1 METLGIDHQ
10 RSICRNM
17 AYWPTMMLFTGMN
30 TNLTM
35 KPMKPMMA
43 KPMEQATAIFL
54 NLAVT
59 NFYLDRQKIYF
70 VKIQLVC
77 IQNQHHLDSK
87 LKPDSGQIINV
98 VNNNLKLSNHQ
109 MIVNVTWK
117 CFLATLWR
125 QAWCT
130 SARGAS
136 KRR

>member
-1 METLGIDHQ
+1 MQEYGLLADDDVVHRDEHQFDHEADETHDGKTHGASDGDFLEPCSDKFLS
-10 RSICRNM
+10 RSTENIFCQNTISL
-17 AYWPTMMLFTGMN
+17 YPKPTSFG
-30 TNLTM
+30 
-35 KPMKPMMA
+35 
-43 KPMEQATAIFL
+43 F
-54 NLAVT
+54 
-59 NFYLDRQKIYF
+59 KIETRF
-70 VKIQLVC
+70 WT
-77 IQNQHHLDSK
+77 
-87 LKPDSGQIINV
+87 IINV